1 MNLDEPTALLLFLVF
16 VLLVLIVSALVS
28 DIIMAIR
35 DRRRAEWHMQKLWD
49 ERRDL

>member
-1 MNLDEPTALLLFLVF
+1 MNLDELTALLLFLVF

-28 DIIMAIR
+28 DIILSVR
-35 DRRRAEWHMQKLWD
+35 YRRRAERHMQKMLD